1 MEAGM
6 SMPLATQ
13 IFFALLVGIGLWL
26 LGQGG
31 LGLILVR
38 SGRSQANARMQA
50 GLRATEDNKSAQVSA
65 LPDLPLAQRL
75 LSPVLIDLGLWL
87 FAQQDQ
93 ASIEDRL
100 RRSGWRYTSVGDFYG
115 SKIALCVVWFCA
127 TALFSVVIGLPAISV
142 IALSAG
148 FGVFGLFQP
157 DWALNTTLKERRE
170 SLFREMAWTVDRL
183 AMVMSTGL
191 QLGPALVRVTS
202 DEYAWV
208 SGGAGGLFI
217 AMLRDLAA
225 SLTGR
230 RIDFDEVLDEIRRTL
245 PAGLPELEECLQ
257 IVHGHLVEKQPV
269 VEQFRALGHTM
280 REQLNNRIDELAQ
293 KSELQVVLI
302 TSGVILPMLMLVVG
316 GPALIGF
323 LRIFS

>member
-1 MEAGM
+1 M
-6 SMPLATQ
+6 SAPIASQ
-13 IFFALLVGIGLWL
+13 VFFALLVGAGLWL

-31 LGLILVR
+31 MGVFLA
-38 SGRSQANARMQA
+38 QAARRQTKGRMQP
-50 GLRATEDNKSAQVSA
+50 GLKAKPDDEGARVSA
-65 LPDLPLAQRL
+65 LPEMPLAQRL
-75 LSPVLIDLGLWL
+75 LSPLLIDLGLWL
-87 FAQQDQ
+87 FSQQNH
-93 ASIEDRL
+93 ASVEERL
-100 RRSGWRYTSVGDFYG
+100 RRSGWRYTSVGDFFG
-115 SKIALCVVWFCA
+115 SKIALCVVWFA
-127 TALFSVVIGLPAISV
+127 AAALFTTIIGLPSV
-142 IALSAG
+142 SIVGLSAG
-148 FGVFGLFQP
+148 CGVLGLFQP
-157 DWALNTTLKERRE
+157 DWALHATLRERRE

-225 SLTGR
+225 GLTSQ
-230 RIDFDEVLDEIRRTL
+230 RIDYDDVLDEIRRSL
-245 PAGLPELEECLQ
+245 PTGLPELEEFLQ
-257 IVHGHLVEKQPV
+257 IVHIHLVEKQPV

-293 KSELQVVLI
+293 KSELKVVLI

>member
-1 MEAGM
+1 M
-6 SMPLATQ
+6 
-13 IFFALLVGIGLWL
+13 
-26 LGQGG
+26 
-31 LGLILVR
+31 
-38 SGRSQANARMQA
+38 
-50 GLRATEDNKSAQVSA
+50 
-65 LPDLPLAQRL
+65 
-75 LSPVLIDLGLWL
+75 
-87 FAQQDQ
+87 
-93 ASIEDRL
+93 
-100 RRSGWRYTSVGDFYG
+100 
-115 SKIALCVVWFCA
+115 
-127 TALFSVVIGLPAISV
+127 
-142 IALSAG
+142 
-148 FGVFGLFQP
+148 FQP

-245 PAGLPELEECLQ
+245 PAGLPELEEFLQ
-257 IVHGHLVEKQPV
+257 IVHVHLVEKQPV